1 MEQKFD
7 SINSMRSIFLRGI
20 SMALFLSLAFP
31 FLASAQLTDDRT
43 LEDVYRTRKQAV
55 DTGKR
60 WSDGPLVK
68 EDFRVAEEWE
78 TDPSAVYIKWKEE
91 RRKVRINNV
100 RCSYTDVYAL
110 LKREYSYLNPECNLP
125 IELKLNQGIFN
136 INEKYARMYRDT
148 LLTGL
153 EDKKTVLKALG
164 SRCDDDV
171 EAWRILFAS
180 NPDAPLPSVGLSEN
194 VTLPSFVPK
203 NDFSMSMGYTGMVPL
218 GWLRKYA
225 SYVDYPTFIFEYR
238 YCRHRIGFE
247 VDISSS
253 ITQKRSAVG
262 KEVSYADN
270 YAQKL
275 YYGYDLIKSGRWF
288 AGVFAGGGYG
298 KLSVWKI
305 SKYGDVIK
313 MGIFEHPVMMEGF
326 YAGYSFSN
334 FLSLDSRIPN
344 FTSLSAFARVSAD
357 QMIDGRVYVMGVSA
371 TVGLRI
377 SAFFLKR

>member
-1 MEQKFD
+1 
-7 SINSMRSIFLRGI
+7 MRSIFLRGI

-110 LKREYSYLNPECNLP
+110 FKREYSYLNPECNLP

-164 SRCDDDV
+164 SRRDDDV

-194 VTLPSFVPK
+194 VTLPTFVPK
-203 NDFSMSMGYTGMVPL
+203 NDFSLFIHGMQMNCSGCRL
-218 GWLRKYA
+218 SRK
-225 SYVDYPTFIFEYR
+225 E
-238 YCRHRIGFE
+238 
-247 VDISSS
+247 
-253 ITQKRSAVG
+253 
-262 KEVSYADN
+262 
-270 YAQKL
+270 L
-275 YYGYDLIKSGRWF
+275 
-288 AGVFAGGGYG
+288 
-298 KLSVWKI
+298 
-305 SKYGDVIK
+305 
-313 MGIFEHPVMMEGF
+313 
-326 YAGYSFSN
+326 
-334 FLSLDSRIPN
+334 
-344 FTSLSAFARVSAD
+344 
-357 QMIDGRVYVMGVSA
+357 
-371 TVGLRI
+371 
-377 SAFFLKR
+377 